1 VDDLAIA
8 FGLVVPDPTA
18 AACVLASQLLTAV
31 LRRPLEPGQYT
42 SSTYADILD
51 QHGLRQSIGRP
62 GTCWDN
68 AVAESFFATLKN
80 ELIYP
85 HIWTTRQSA
94 RREIFRFIEGW
105 YNRARLHS
113 TLDYSSPQTYEED
126 YYRLTAAA

>member
-1 VDDLAIA
+1 MDGLVTA
-8 FGLVVPDPTA
+8 FGLAVRDLSADV
-18 AACVLASQLLTAV
+18 CVAASQFLTAV
-31 LRRPLEPGQYT
+31 LRRSLEPGQYT

-94 RREIFRFIEGW
+94 RTEIFRFIEGW

-113 TLDYSSPQTYEED
+113 TLDYSSPHTYEED